1 MEQISKNMSKA
12 ILIFINII
20 GFILFTIL
28 NINDV
33 VITHT
38 APKEIAI
45 GQEVEVNLII
55 NKNNFS
61 GPGRLKLDLSQ
72 ADGITVKENMSDGSS
87 FTFKE
92 NEVLFIWYDLPSEK
106 SIVISYTIIALENT
120 TGIKKI
126 AGDFSFIK
134 DNERKQL
141 EVPALIFKVDSELL
155 AEENSKEN
163 NSSTSSV
170 RSIEKMGN
178 EYLITVK
185 TTIDNHKGF
194 ARIKEELP
202 MNFTAEAIETA
213 GSIFKNADGYAK
225 FIWTNLPDSNSEII
239 VKYKITNNIGLD
251 TNFTISGVFSSEKLI
266 SEGYNS
272 GIDIPETEYVL
283 YKEIISNTETD
294 SIEADITLEEDTK
307 QDTLLELASNNEEN
321 IVNSK
326 DTEEVINETISK
338 VVLDSTIDS
347 FKNVIEEEKVNK
359 EVIKEIAIEDEEV
372 KVKKEEVVKA
382 KKEEFIKNII
392 SAKKVNNNVDYKV
405 QILAGHRI
413 ISDKQVS
420 NQFNY
425 NGEYALETHNG
436 WIKYTV
442 GANSKYSDA
451 RDSRNKLKNYNFPGP
466 FVTAYNYG
474 ARISVQEALI
484 LTSQNWVP

>member
-1 MEQISKNMSKA
+1 MSKA

-126 AGDFSFIK
+126 AGDFSFIN

-141 EVPALIFKVDSELL
+141 EVPALIFKVDSELV
-155 AEENSKEN
+155 ADENSKEN

-326 DTEEVINETISK
+326 DNEEVINETISK

-392 SAKKVNNNVDYKV
+392 STKKVNNNVDYKV

>member
-1 MEQISKNMSKA
+1 MPKA

-20 GFILFTIL
+20 GFLLFTIL

-61 GPGRLKLDLSQ
+61 GPGRLRLDLSQ

-141 EVPALIFKVDSELL
+141 EVPALIFKVDSELV

-170 RSIEKMGN
+170 RSIEKLEN
-178 EYLITVK
+178 EYFITVK

-202 MNFTAEAIETA
+202 MNYTVEAIETA
-213 GSIFKNADGYAK
+213 GSVFKNADGYAK

-272 GIDIPETEYVL
+272 GIDIPETEYVPF
-283 YKEIISNTETD
+283 KEIISNTETD
-294 SIEADITLEEDTK
+294 SIEADITVQEDSK
-307 QDTLLELASNNEEN
+307 QDTLIELASNNEEN

-326 DTEEVINETISK
+326 DTEEVINETISQ

-347 FKNVIEEEKVNK
+347 FKNVIEEGKVNK
-359 EVIKEIAIEDEEV
+359 EVIKEIAIEEV
-372 KVKKEEVVKA
+372 EVIKVKKEEV
-382 KKEEFIKNII
+382 IKNII
-392 SAKKVNNNVDYKV
+392 STKKVNNNVDYKV

-413 ISDKQVS
+413 ISVKQVS

-442 GANSKYSDA
+442 GTNSKYSDA
-451 RDSRNKLKNYNFPGP
+451 RDSRNELKNYNFPGP

-474 ARISVQEALI
+474 ERISVQEALI

>member
-1 MEQISKNMSKA
+1 
-12 ILIFINII
+12 
-20 GFILFTIL
+20 
-28 NINDV
+28 
-33 VITHT
+33 
-38 APKEIAI
+38 
-45 GQEVEVNLII
+45 
-55 NKNNFS
+55 
-61 GPGRLKLDLSQ
+61 
-72 ADGITVKENMSDGSS
+72 MSDGSS

-106 SIVISYTIIALENT
+106 SIVISYKIIAQENT
-120 TGIKKI
+120 TGMKKI
-126 AGDFSFIK
+126 TGDFSFIN

-141 EVPALIFKVDSELL
+141 EVPALIFKVDPELV

-170 RSIEKMGN
+170 RSIEKLEN
-178 EYLITVK
+178 EYFITVK

-202 MNFTAEAIETA
+202 MNYTAEAIETA
-213 GSIFKNADGYAK
+213 GSVFKNADGYAK

-272 GIDIPETEYVL
+272 GIDIPETEYVPF
-283 YKEIISNTETD
+283 KEIISNTETD
-294 SIEADITLEEDTK
+294 SIGADITVQEDTK
-307 QDTLLELASNNEEN
+307 QDTLLELASNNEFNTEEN

-347 FKNVIEEEKVNK
+347 FKNAIEEEKVNI
-359 EVIKEIAIEDEEV
+359 EVIKEIAIEEEEEEV
-372 KVKKEEVVKA
+372 KEKKEEVKE
-382 KKEEFIKNII
+382 KKEEVIKNII
-392 SAKKVNNNVDYKV
+392 STKKVNNNVDYKV

-442 GANSKYSDA
+442 GTNSKYSDA
-451 RDSRNKLKNYNFPGP
+451 RDSRNELKNYNFPGP

-474 ARISVQEALI
+474 ERISVQEALI

>member
-1 MEQISKNMSKA
+1 MSKA

-126 AGDFSFIK
+126 AGDFSFIN

-141 EVPALIFKVDSELL
+141 EVPALIFKVDSELV
-155 AEENSKEN
+155 ADENSKEN

-326 DTEEVINETISK
+326 DTEEVINETISQ
-338 VVLDSTIDS
+338 VVSDSTIDS

-392 SAKKVNNNVDYKV
+392 STKKVNNNVDYKV

>member
-1 MEQISKNMSKA
+1 M
-12 ILIFINII
+12 
-20 GFILFTIL
+20 
-28 NINDV
+28 
-33 VITHT
+33 
-38 APKEIAI
+38 
-45 GQEVEVNLII
+45 EVNLII

-61 GPGRLKLDLSQ
+61 GPGRLRLDLSQ

-106 SIVISYTIIALENT
+106 SIVISYTIIAQENIS
-120 TGIKKI
+120 GMKKI
-126 AGDFSFIK
+126 AGDFSFIN

-141 EVPALIFKVDSELL
+141 EVPALIFKVNPELV
-155 AEENSKEN
+155 AEENIKEN

-170 RSIEKMGN
+170 RSIEKLEN

-213 GSIFKNADGYAK
+213 ESIFKNADGYAK

-266 SEGYNS
+266 SEGYNN
-272 GIDIPETEYVL
+272 GIEIPETEYVPF
-283 YKEIISNTETD
+283 KEIIANTETD
-294 SIEADITLEEDTK
+294 SIKADITVQEDIK

-321 IVNSK
+321 MVIPK
-326 DTEEVINETISK
+326 DTEEVINETISQI
-338 VVLDSTIDS
+338 VLDSTIDS
-347 FKNVIEEEKVNK
+347 FKNEIEIEEEDV
-359 EVIKEIAIEDEEV
+359 
-372 KVKKEEVVKA
+372 KEEVVEVKR
-382 KKEEFIKNII
+382 EEIIKNII
-392 SAKKVNNNVDYKV
+392 STKKVNNNVDYKV

-425 NGEYALETHNG
+425 SGEYALETHNG

-442 GANSKYSDA
+442 GTNSKYSNA
-451 RDSRNKLKNYNFPGP
+451 RDSRNELKNYNFPGP

-474 ARISVQEALI
+474 ERISVQEALI
-484 LTSQNWVP
+484 LSSQNWVP

>member
-1 MEQISKNMSKA
+1 LVQRSKNMPKA

-20 GFILFTIL
+20 GFLLFTIL

-61 GPGRLKLDLSQ
+61 GPGRLRLDLSQ

-106 SIVISYTIIALENT
+106 SIVISYTIIAQENT
-120 TGIKKI
+120 TGMKKI
-126 AGDFSFIK
+126 AGDFSFIN

-141 EVPALIFKVDSELL
+141 EVPALIFKVDPELV
-155 AEENSKEN
+155 AEENSKVN

-170 RSIEKMGN
+170 RSIEKLEN
-178 EYLITVK
+178 EYVITVK

-202 MNFTAEAIETA
+202 MNYTAEAIETA
-213 GSIFKNADGYAK
+213 GSVFKNADGYAK

-326 DTEEVINETISK
+326 DNEEVINETISK

-392 SAKKVNNNVDYKV
+392 STKKVNNNVDYKV

>member
-1 MEQISKNMSKA
+1 MTKA

-20 GFILFTIL
+20 GFLLFTIL

-38 APKEIAI
+38 AAKEIAI
-45 GQEVEVNLII
+45 GEAVEVNLII

-72 ADGITVKENMSDGSS
+72 AEGITVKENMSDGSS
-87 FTFKE
+87 FTFKN
-92 NEVLFIWYDLPSEK
+92 NEVLFIWYDLPSDK
-106 SIVISYTIIALENT
+106 SIAISYTIIANENT
-120 TGIKKI
+120 NGIKKI
-126 AGDFSFIK
+126 TGDFSFIN

-141 EVPALIFKVDSELL
+141 EVPALIFKVNPELL
-155 AEENSKEN
+155 ANENIKEN

-170 RSIEKMGN
+170 RSIEKLEN
-178 EYLITVK
+178 EYIVTVK

-202 MNFTAEAIETA
+202 KDFNAEEIETA
-213 GSIFKNADGYAK
+213 GSIFKNTDGYAK
-225 FIWTNLPDSNSEII
+225 FIWTNLSDSINEII
-239 VKYKITNNIGLD
+239 VKYKISNNKGLD

-272 GIDIPETEYVL
+272 GIKIPETEYIPF
-283 YKEIISNTETD
+283 KEITENTQTD
-294 SIEADITLEEDTK
+294 SKETEITVQEDIK
-307 QDTLLELASNNEEN
+307 QDTLLELANNNELNTEEN
-321 IVNSK
+321 LVVSK
-326 DTEEVINETISK
+326 DTEELVNETISQI
-338 VVLDSTIDS
+338 VIDSTTNS
-347 FKNVIEEEKVNK
+347 FKN
-359 EVIKEIAIEDEEV
+359 
-372 KVKKEEVVKA
+372 KEEVVK
-382 KKEEFIKNII
+382 NII
-392 SAKKVNNNVDYKV
+392 STEKVNTNVDYKV

-413 ISDKQVS
+413 ISEKQVS

-442 GANSKYSDA
+442 GSNSRYSDA
-451 RDSRNKLKNYNFPGP
+451 RDSRNELKIYNFPGP

-474 ARISVQEALI
+474 ERISVQEALI